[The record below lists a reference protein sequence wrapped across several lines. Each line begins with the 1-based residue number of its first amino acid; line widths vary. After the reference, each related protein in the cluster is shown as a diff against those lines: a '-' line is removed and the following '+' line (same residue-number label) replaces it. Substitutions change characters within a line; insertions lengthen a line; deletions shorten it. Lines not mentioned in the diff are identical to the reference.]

1 MHKTLTS
8 IVALAGLAAAA
19 GVAQAEPLTL
29 IEEQA
34 DAVVAGDSQPMELS
48 SSDMDGITAGQY
60 CIFCSNSAT
69 VTQSGYADADAYS
82 VYGTATASASVSQS
96 ASITQSINSAED

>member
-48 SSDMDGITAGQY
+48 SSDMDGITAGLV
-60 CIFCSNSAT
+60 CFVCSNSAT
-69 VTQSGYADADAYS
+69 VTQT
-82 VYGTATASASVSQS
+82 GTANASAVSIFGSAGAAASV
-96 ASITQSINSAED
+96 TQSVTVTQRIN

>member
-1 MHKTLTS
+1 
-8 IVALAGLAAAA
+8 VALAGLAAAA

-48 SSDMDGITAGQY
+48 LSDMDALTAGQY
-60 CIFCSNSAT
+60 CYSCANFAS
-69 VTQSGYADADAYS
+69 VTQTGYANAFAYS

-96 ASITQSINSAED
+96 ASITQSIN

>member
-8 IVALAGLAAAA
+8 VVALAGLAAAA

-34 DAVVAGDSQPMELS
+34 DAVVAGDSEPMELS
-48 SSDMDGITAGQY
+48 MSEMDGITAGQD
-60 CIFCSNSAT
+60 CVFCYNAASIS
-69 VTQSGYADADAYS
+69 Q
-82 VYGTATASASVSQS
+82 YGTATATATSVYGSAYASASVSQS
-96 ASITQSINSAED
+96 ASVTQSINGGDD

>member
-1 MHKTLTS
+1 V
-8 IVALAGLAAAA
+8 VALAGLAAAA

-60 CIFCSNSAT
+60 CFICYNTAT
-69 VTQSGYADADAYS
+69 VTQYGSANANAYS
-82 VYGTATASASVSQS
+82 GYGTASASASVSQS
-96 ASITQSINSAED
+96 ASVTQSINGGDD

>member
-48 SSDMDGITAGQY
+48 LSDMDALTAGQVVCVACY
-60 CIFCSNSAT
+60 NTAVI
-69 VTQSGYADADAYS
+69 TQL
-82 VYGTATASASVSQS
+82 GTATATATSYGFYGSASASASVSQS
-96 ASITQSINSAED
+96 ASVTQSIN

>member
-34 DAVVAGDSQPMELS
+34 DAVVGGDSKPMELS
-48 SSDMDGITAGQY
+48 SSDMDGITAGGVAQ
-60 CIFCSNSAT
+60 AA
-69 VTQSGYADADAYS
+69 VVA
-82 VYGTATASASVSQS
+82 
-96 ASITQSINSAED
+96 QSINPVCVGCANAAGVAQIGVAAAVAVSVFGNAVAAAD

>member
-48 SSDMDGITAGQY
+48 LSDMDGLTAGQCY
-60 CIFCSNSAT
+60 TCFNTAT
-69 VTQSGYADADAYS
+69 VTQTGYADADAFS
-82 VYGTATASASVSQS
+82 FYGSASASASVSQS
-96 ASITQSINSAED
+96 ASVTQSINSSDD